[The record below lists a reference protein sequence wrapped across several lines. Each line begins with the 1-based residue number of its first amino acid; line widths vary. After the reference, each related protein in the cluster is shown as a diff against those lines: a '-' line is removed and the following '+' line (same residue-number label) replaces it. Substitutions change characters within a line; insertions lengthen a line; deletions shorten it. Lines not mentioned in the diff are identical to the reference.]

1 MPPNAPASPPRRPRP
16 RLRTG
21 GLAAAVLAA
30 LWAATALLL
39 PACTAPAVPPTPQAT
54 PSACGA
60 QQAAPCLRL
69 IGAVALPHRWNVG
82 GTAVGGLSGVDYDAA
97 HDQYLLLSDDR
108 SAVDPARAYTARIRY
123 TADTLAPPTFTGV
136 ITLRGPSG
144 QPYAPRLRA
153 VDGVDVPDP
162 EAVRWLPGGGAFL
175 WTSEG
180 DFARGFG
187 PALRATRAADGALL
201 RDYAL
206 PAAFAPDK
214 GEKSGPPAKGE
225 KSGPRDNATLEG
237 LALSPDGRT
246 AWLAME
252 GPWMQDGPRA
262 TPASGGAPVR
272 ITAIDVKTGR
282 ALRQIAYPLDP
293 VPHASPLPGG
303 YTTNGVSEILADGT
317 DHLLVLERAYTLG
330 VGTSVRLYRIALASA
345 SDTLGL
351 PALAAG
357 NHTPAAKTR
366 VADFAQLGLPHVDN
380 IEGMAWGPPLP
391 AEAGGARVL
400 VFVSDNNFNP
410 AQTTQFIAAQYR
422 VH

>member
-1 MPPNAPASPPRRPRP
+1 MAPHAPASPPRRPRA
-16 RLRTG
+16 RLRAG
-21 GLAAAVLAA
+21 CLAPRVLAA

-39 PACTAPAVPPTPQAT
+39 PACTAPAVPPTPQVT

-60 QQAAPCLRL
+60 PQAAPCLRL

-82 GTAVGGLSGVDYDAA
+82 GTAVGGLSGVDYDAE

-123 TADTLAPPTFTGV
+123 TADTLAPPEFTGV
-136 ITLRGPSG
+136 ITLRSPSG

-153 VDGVDVPDP
+153 VEGTDVPDP

-206 PAAFAPDK
+206 PTSFAPRK
-214 GEKSGPPAKGE
+214 GEKY
-225 KSGPRDNATLEG
+225 GPRDNATLEG

-252 GPWMQDGPRA
+252 GPWVQDGPRA

-272 ITAIDVKTGR
+272 ITAIDVETGR
-282 ALRQIAYPLDP
+282 ALRQITYPLDP

-303 YTTNGVSEILADGT
+303 YTTNGVSEILADGP

-345 SDTLGL
+345 SDTLDL
-351 PALAAG
+351 PALPAG
-357 NHTPAAKTR
+357 NHTPAAKAL

-380 IEGMAWGPPLP
+380 IEGMAWGRPLP
-391 AEAGGARVL
+391 PEAGGARVL
-400 VFVSDNNFNP
+400 VFVSDDNFNP
-410 AQTTQFIAAQYR
+410 AQTTQFIAAEYR
-422 VH
+422 VR

>member
-1 MPPNAPASPPRRPRP
+1 MAPHAPASPPRRPRP
-16 RLRTG
+16 RLRLRTG
-21 GLAAAVLAA
+21 GLATAVLAA

-39 PACTAPAVPPTPQAT
+39 PACTAPAVAPTPQAT

-82 GTAVGGLSGVDYDAA
+82 GTAVGGLSGVDYDAE

-123 TADTLAPPTFTGV
+123 TADTLAPPEFTGV
-136 ITLRGPSG
+136 ITLHSPSG

-153 VDGVDVPDP
+153 VDGTDVPDP

-187 PALRATRAADGALL
+187 PALRSTQAADGALL

-206 PAAFAPDK
+206 PTSFAPRK
-214 GEKSGPPAKGE
+214 GEKY
-225 KSGPRDNATLEG
+225 GPRDNATLEG

-252 GPWMQDGPRA
+252 GPWVQDGPRA
-262 TPASGGAPVR
+262 TPVSGGAPVR
-272 ITAIDVKTGR
+272 ITAIDVETGR
-282 ALRQIAYPLDP
+282 ALRQITYPLDP

-303 YTTNGVSEILADGT
+303 YTTNGVSEILADGP

-345 SDTLGL
+345 SDTLDL

-357 NHTPAAKTR
+357 NHTPATKTL

-391 AEAGGARVL
+391 AKAGGARVL
-400 VFVSDNNFNP
+400 VFVSDDNFNP
-410 AQTTQFIAAQYR
+410 AQTTQFIAAEYR
-422 VH
+422 VR